1 MVVQET
7 FVVLFQALH
16 QVLPAG
22 LNWRES
28 FINNNIIVQC
38 SDQKFSF
45 SGKENIM
52 KSDSYMYM
60 FLVHEC

>member
-1 MVVQET
+1 MVVQQT
-7 FVVLFQALH
+7 LVVLFQALH

-38 SDQKFSF
+38 SDQKFCF

-52 KSDSYMYM
+52 KSDLNMYV